1 MAVKTTVNL
10 PDDAI
15 KAIREIAQ
23 RRGTTMTEVIRQA
36 IATEK
41 FLFDT
46 MQEGGKVLVED
57 RDKTLKQI
65 VLR

>member
-15 KAIREIAQ
+15 KAIREIAE

-46 MQEGGKVLVED
+46 VQEGGKVLVED